1 MESALNHYIWWLQRF
16 DTANGCRFLA
26 SRIRSLL
33 PAPHRSSPEDRIGP
47 RTGPPSAPHQ
57 DMEFVY
63 VVPRAALFPDFYPH
77 GLICFQDA
85 PAAESACVSRP
96 AFEAS
101 IAREGFFVERSV
113 AERTPAWK
121 QLIPYTLVQCG
132 ERILL
137 TRRTK
142 SGGEARLH
150 DKHSIGI
157 GGHINPVDLEEGAA
171 SALRNPL
178 PNGARR
184 EISEELE
191 VRGAYEL
198 RAVGVLND
206 DSNSVG
212 AVHVGVVH
220 VMRVDGT
227 VEVREKEQLEGRLVT
242 VRELRELAERGA
254 NLETWTRLLLPHLEE
269 LLFTPTAVAT

>member
-1 MESALNHYIWWLQRF
+1 
-16 DTANGCRFLA
+16 
-26 SRIRSLL
+26 
-33 PAPHRSSPEDRIGP
+33 
-47 RTGPPSAPHQ
+47 
-57 DMEFVY
+57 MEFVF
-63 VVPRAALFPDFYPH
+63 VVPRGALFPDFYPH
-77 GLICFQDA
+77 GLIRFQDG
-85 PAAESACVSRP
+85 PAAESSCVSRT
-96 AFEAS
+96 AFEAA

-113 AERTPAWK
+113 AERTPSWK
-121 QLIPYTLVQCG
+121 QIIPYTIVVCG

-142 SGGEARLH
+142 GGGEARLH

-157 GGHINPVDLEEGAA
+157 GGHINPVDLETHALPGE
-171 SALRNPL
+171 LRNPL
-178 PNGARR
+178 PAGARR
-184 EISEELE
+184 EIGEELD

-198 RAVGVLND
+198 CSLGILND

-220 VMRVDGT
+220 CMRVDGS

-242 VRELRELAERGA
+242 TAELHSLAERGA

-269 LLFTPTAVAT
+269 LLSTPTAVTN

>member
-1 MESALNHYIWWLQRF
+1 
-16 DTANGCRFLA
+16 
-26 SRIRSLL
+26 
-33 PAPHRSSPEDRIGP
+33 
-47 RTGPPSAPHQ
+47 
-57 DMEFVY
+57 MEFVF
-63 VVPRAALFPDFYPH
+63 VVPRPALFPDFYPH
-77 GLICFQDA
+77 GLIRFQDA
-85 PAAESACVSRP
+85 PAQENTCVSRT
-96 AFEAS
+96 AFEAA
-101 IAREGFFVERSV
+101 IAREGFFVERPM

-121 QLIPYTLVQCG
+121 QIIPYTLVQCG

-157 GGHINPVDLEEGAA
+157 GGHINPIDLDEAPLADGA
-171 SALRNPL
+171 RNPL
-178 PNGARR
+178 PAGARR
-184 EISEELE
+184 EIGEELD

-198 RAVGVLND
+198 RPLGILND

-220 VMRVDGT
+220 VMRVEGS

-242 VRELRELAERGA
+242 ITELRELAERGA
-254 NLETWTRLLLPHLEE
+254 NLETWTKLLLPHLEE
-269 LLFTPTAVAT
+269 LLFTPTAAAT

>member
-1 MESALNHYIWWLQRF
+1 
-16 DTANGCRFLA
+16 
-26 SRIRSLL
+26 
-33 PAPHRSSPEDRIGP
+33 
-47 RTGPPSAPHQ
+47 
-57 DMEFVY
+57 MEFVY
-63 VVPRAALFPDFYPH
+63 VVPRSALFPDFYPH
-77 GLICFQDA
+77 GLIRFQDT
-85 PAAESACVSRP
+85 PAAESSCLSRP

-121 QLIPYTLVQCG
+121 QIIPYTLVQCG

-157 GGHINPVDLEEGAA
+157 GGHVNPVDLEPSA
-171 SALRNPL
+171 SPGPIRNPL
-178 PNGARR
+178 PAGARR
-184 EISEELE
+184 EIGEELD
-191 VRGAYEL
+191 VRGTYEL
-198 RAVGVLND
+198 RPVGLLND

-220 VMRVDGT
+220 VMRVEGT
-227 VEVREKEQLEGRLVT
+227 VEVREREQLEGRLVT
-242 VRELRELAERGA
+242 PQELRELAERGA
-254 NLETWTRLLLPHLEE
+254 NLETWTKLLLPHLEE
-269 LLFTPTAVAT
+269 LLLTPLAVSN